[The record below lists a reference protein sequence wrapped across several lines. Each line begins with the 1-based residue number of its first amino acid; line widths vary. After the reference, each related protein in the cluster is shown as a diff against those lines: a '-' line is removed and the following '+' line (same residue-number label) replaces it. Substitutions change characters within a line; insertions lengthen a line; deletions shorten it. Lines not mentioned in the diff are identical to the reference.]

1 MNLQSHR
8 SAKNRACFVLKVKP
22 QLLPEFLAAHRSVWP
37 EYLRAFQYA
46 GIDSY
51 TSFVSS
57 DGLFVGYLEAENP
70 AGALAARAA
79 TEIDVRWQTTM
90 AQFFEPRAGAE
101 GGTSGIALMTE
112 AFDLKE
118 SLPHLR

>member
-8 SAKNRACFVLKVKP
+8 RAKNRACFVLKVKS

-37 EYLRAFQYA
+37 EYLLAFQDA

-70 AGALAARAA
+70 AGALAALAADTSAEVVGAMCQPRSSPLRAS
-79 TEIDVRWQTTM
+79 IDDMGRM
-90 AQFFEPRAGAE
+90 MN
-101 GGTSGIALMTE
+101 S
-112 AFDLKE
+112 
-118 SLPHLR
+118 SY